1 MIFYIV
7 FNLNPLP
14 MSFNI
19 DIHCHSSSKPFMS
32 RIGQQ
37 KHTPFETYN
46 FEITHPIYQML
57 RKPLQQFSK
66 IRFTTQSNFDHMYQ
80 GGVRVA
86 MISITPIEK
95 AFTVLNPQAAS
106 FKSQLMQTFLK
117 EKSNYRDGFLSSY
130 AINALTGYHV
140 KDIDDVKG
148 KYYDVFN
155 DLFMKEMQYL
165 SSFQNQKG
173 LNGQYSIRFPKN
185 YQELSNNI
193 QDDRILNIIIT
204 LEGAHALGQFE
215 TLQTIQQ
222 GVHNTHMTDSNQ
234 YALGNQLCKNLK
246 EIRTKFPIP
255 IFSISLCHHFW
266 NGLAGHA
273 RSLNNLMS
281 EIVNQEEG
289 INSGLQTNG
298 KMLIAEMAKTTYNQQ
313 KVSPIHV
320 DIKHMSPQSRK
331 EYYQYR
337 KSTPDLRQT
346 PIICSHT
353 GISMSFETLDAWI
366 HYVQNNP
373 LEKEGKQYA
382 EGAYYLHEKSI
393 NLCREDLVEIYHAK
407 GIIGIQLDEKRIM
420 GPLALEELNKKHKA
434 GDEDQLKYVYA
445 KTIWANIFCV
455 IDEIKEAGV
464 ADLRKAWDMICIG
477 SDFDGLINH
486 LACFESAAKMEAL
499 KYTMGYF
506 LEEPQGIPLYYKDAQ
521 NQYTLSIEK
530 MEQLK
535 AGYSNHALIDKI
547 FNQNAM
553 QFLRDNF

>member
-1 MIFYIV
+1 
-7 FNLNPLP
+7 

-32 RIGQQ
+32 GIDQQ
-37 KHTPFETYN
+37 IKTAFETYD
-46 FEITHPIYQML
+46 FDIDHPIYNLL
-57 RKPLQQFSK
+57 RSQLAKFSK
-66 IRFTTQSNFDHMYQ
+66 VLLKTQSNFGNLYK

-86 MISITPIEK
+86 FVSLTPMERG
-95 AFTVLNPQAAS
+95 FTAMNPKPVSFFKTIKKDLLEEAS
-106 FKSQLMQTFLK
+106 GYGIQ
-117 EKSNYRDGFLSSY
+117 FLSSA
-130 AINALTGYHV
+130 AINALTGYSKNDNNIV
-140 KDIDDVKG
+140 KRALGSI
-148 KYYDVFN
+148 YEE
-155 DLFMKEMQYL
+155 LFLKEINYL
-165 SSFQNQKG
+165 LRQANYRDQICT
-173 LNGQYSIRFPKN
+173 IRFPKN
-185 YQELSNNI
+185 YAELAANLN
-193 QDDRILNIIIT
+193 DDHILNILVNI
-204 LEGAHALGQFE
+204 EGAHSFGSFRLLPDLIG
-215 TLQTIQQ
+215 
-222 GVHNTHMTDSNQ
+222 GVSNTHSQ
-234 YALGNQLCKNLK
+234 YDGNVFTGSEICSNLK
-246 EIRTKFPIP
+246 AYRTNAQYPR
-255 IFSISLCHHFW
+255 IFSIGICHHFW

-273 RSLNNLMS
+273 RSLNGLIADVVSQN
-281 EIVNQEEG
+281 EG
-289 INSGLQTNG
+289 INSGLQASG
-298 KMLIAEMAKTTYNQQ
+298 KMVIDAMALTDY
-313 KVSPIHV
+313 
-320 DIKHMSPQSRK
+320 D
-331 EYYQYR
+331 
-337 KSTPDLRQT
+337 
-346 PIICSHT
+346 
-353 GISMSFETLDAWI
+353 G
-366 HYVQNNP
+366 
-373 LEKEGKQYA
+373 
-382 EGAYYLHEKSI
+382 EKSI